1 MKEGVIGVD
10 ANVTRIL
17 LSREEVREERQVG

>member
-1 MKEGVIGVD
+1 MKEGVRGVD
-10 ANVTRIL
+10 ANVNRIL